1 MYIYIYINMNFD
13 NRTDPYWYY
22 NNSLY
27 NHHKRPII
35 GGMANYDKNG
45 KLVSQILKNGGIQ
58 NYELSIQ
65 NFENNIINNEDY
77 GEIEKKRI
85 IDTEY
90 DELLSLKEAYH
101 NKPDEQDKIDGLIK
115 YLDDQYTEEE
125 KKERDKKTELIIK
138 KSNKF
143 IDENKETPLFE
154 QAEEKAKEE
163 IKDDFFKEMISYFK
177 NIDFKKD
184 NKNLTTDTLKYEMG
198 PIEFSNFKDFLK
210 RKGMNDSDMNKNIGE
225 ILKELK
231 DSKGKYYEGFNDK
244 FLNIV
249 RGEKSEDI
257 HDTHN
262 ILLSNYTGDF
272 TEKFNSKDDN
282 FYTTEFVEGFKNK
295 LTKFLKTEDKT
306 ISNDDIN
313 KVHDKIFE
321 SIKQFYPVDMRDK
334 NNLYEL
340 KSRNKNTYYY
350 GSKSE
355 YAKTKLLDE
364 DIFKKIPY
372 IINSEINNKT
382 LKTTYLFTPEKEN
395 EKVKKI
401 GVKIVF
407 QYGLKKKS
415 IEYDNIIP
423 DGDYSIIWNDN
434 NKNGNIFLN
443 ASNKTPSFKT
453 TKNYNFNYYNGDIV
467 PPIQNMGYNY
477 DKNNW
482 TKRNYKIKKK

>member
-1 MYIYIYINMNFD
+1 MNFD

-45 KLVSQILKNGGIQ
+45 KLVSQILKNGVIQ
-58 NYELSIQ
+58 NYELSKK
-65 NFENNIINNEDY
+65 NFDDNIINNEDY
-77 GEIEKKRI
+77 DEVEKKRI

-101 NKPDEQDKIDGLIK
+101 NRLDLQDNIDKLIK
-115 YLDDQYTEEE
+115 LLDVQYTEEE

-138 KSNKF
+138 NSNKF
-143 IDENKETPLFE
+143 IDEKKETPLFK
-154 QAEEKAKEE
+154 QAKKEAGEE
-163 IKDDFFKEMISYFK
+163 IEKDFFKEMISYFH
-177 NIDFKKD
+177 NIDF
-184 NKNLTTDTLKYEMG
+184 NIVTTATLRDKMGETKY
-198 PIEFSNFKDFLK
+198 SDFKDFLR
-210 RKGMNDSDMNKNIGE
+210 RKGMTDDDMNKNIGE

-231 DSKGKYYEGFNDK
+231 GSNGKYYEGFNDM

-282 FYTTEFVEGFKNK
+282 FYTPEFVEGFKNE

-321 SIKQFYPVDMRDK
+321 SV
-334 NNLYEL
+334 
-340 KSRNKNTYYY
+340 
-350 GSKSE
+350 
-355 YAKTKLLDE
+355 
-364 DIFKKIPY
+364 
-372 IINSEINNKT
+372 
-382 LKTTYLFTPEKEN
+382 
-395 EKVKKI
+395 
-401 GVKIVF
+401 
-407 QYGLKKKS
+407 
-415 IEYDNIIP
+415 YDNIIP
-423 DGDYSIIWNDN
+423 TGDYSIIWNDN

-443 ASNKTPSFKT
+443 ASNKTPSLMT
-453 TKNYNFNYYNGDIV
+453 TQKYNFNYYNGDIV
-467 PPIQNMGYNY
+467 PPIQNIAYNY

-482 TKRNYKIKKK
+482 TNRNYIIKKKNKN